1 MAETTQSTQTTEYQP
16 QQLVEEQK
24 TEALNALRIS
34 PAAHLAEEM
43 AAATEAGGHAV
54 GLRERAFTVQI
65 GLRCTPGTAS
75 ADALESALGITLPKQ
90 VGEVTGDGTGLHTI
104 WLSPDEFLAVDV
116 SRQQRPG
123 ETLVAEAAL
132 EGQPGQ
138 AVDLSAN
145 RTIIELSGSK
155 AREVLEKSV
164 RADLHPR
171 VFGVGTAIVTQLG
184 PVPVILHH
192 SSDDEFRVYPRA
204 SFADFTVRWLLD
216 GMAEFV
222 ADDPRALN
230 DDPRALND
238 DSEST
243 G

>member
-1 MAETTQSTQTTEYQP
+1 MAETTHSAQTLETIDEI
-16 QQLVEEQK
+16 
-24 TEALNALRIS
+24 NALRVS
-34 PAAHLAEEM
+34 PAAHLTEEM
-43 AAATEAGGHAV
+43 ATATEAGGRVV

-65 GLRCTPGTAS
+65 GLRCTPGTDS
-75 ADALESALGITLPKQ
+75 ADALESALGISLPRE
-90 VGEVTGDGTGLHTI
+90 VGEVTGDSAGLHAI

-132 EGQPGQ
+132 EGLPGQ

-155 AREVLEKSV
+155 ACEVLEKSV

-171 VFGVGTAIVTQLG
+171 AFGVGTAIVTQLG

-192 SSDDEFRVYPRA
+192 AADLEYRVYPRA

-222 ADDPRALN
+222 ADGGAAN
-230 DDPRALND
+230 VD
-238 DSEST
+238 DSASGVVGSPAAEEGT